1 MTPFMGGS
9 LRRQLLGVMLLTTLA
24 ALVVALGA
32 MIALDLRAYR
42 QGWIDDLQSHAELL
56 AQTTAPALNFDDAR
70 TAQENLAVLRLRP
83 KIEAAVVYDVHG
95 RPFAAYSSGGHGRDF
110 PQLPGADGVTADG
123 RNLWIFKRI
132 VEKGQILGT
141 IYLRADYDPY
151 GRLRGY
157 GAVAAIVAVLAMLF
171 AWGLSSRLRQIV
183 MRPIVA
189 LSDAAQ
195 HVVEQRD
202 YSRRVTSHG
211 TDELGMLVTAH
222 NAMMDEIQRRTEALE
237 ASNREKDIEVE
248 ERSRAQ
254 LEVMRLN
261 DELEA
266 RVRDRT
272 TQLERSNQD
281 LVLATAAAEEANRAK
296 SEFLSNMSHELRTP
310 LNAIIG
316 FGQLLSGPGAHP
328 VESARGREFL
338 TYIVD
343 AGRHLLTLINDILN
357 LAQIESGKLTL
368 SLEPVDLD
376 EVLAECSAM
385 MAPLASK
392 RDVRM
397 LFPAATRA
405 VVEADRTR
413 LSQVLLNLL
422 SNAVKYNREHGTV
435 VVSIARQEPDHLLRI
450 LVQDTGM
457 GMRPEQLESLFQPFN
472 RLGQETG
479 KQEGTGIGLVLT
491 RHLVELM
498 GGSLGVSSAPGVG
511 SVFWIE
517 LRAQAHVEDG
527 ATVAAAAVDA
537 RTDSAPHAEHRTGT
551 LVLYIED
558 NPASQQLVS
567 SALAHRPDTRLL
579 IASNGKEGIE
589 LARMTLPD
597 VILMDNNMPV
607 LSGSDAQ
614 AMLKADPRT
623 AGIPVIALTANAM
636 PAAVAKGLAAGFFSY
651 LTKPVDIGELER
663 TLENALRHTRR
674 TSPIQGE

>member
-1 MTPFMGGS
+1 
-9 LRRQLLGVMLLTTLA
+9 MLLTTLS
-24 ALVVALGA
+24 ALLVTLGA
-32 MIALDLRAYR
+32 MMALDLRAYR
-42 QGWIDDLQSHAELL
+42 QGWVDDLQSHAELL
-56 AQTTAPALNFDDAR
+56 ARTTSPALNFDDPR

-83 KIEAAVVYDVHG
+83 QIEAAVVYDVHG
-95 RPFAAYSSGGHGRDF
+95 RPFASYSSDGHSRDM
-110 PQLPGADGVTADG
+110 PRLPGADGVAADG

-151 GRLRGY
+151 GRLRDY
-157 GAVAAIVAVLAMLF
+157 GGVAAIVAALAMLF

-202 YSRRVTSHG
+202 YSRRVASRG
-211 TDELGMLVTAH
+211 KDELGMLVTAH

-237 ASNREKDIEVE
+237 ASNREKDAEVE
-248 ERSRAQ
+248 ERRRAQ

-316 FGQLLSGPGAHP
+316 FGQLLSGPDAHP
-328 VESARGREFL
+328 VQAAQGREFVA
-338 TYIVD
+338 YIVN

-357 LAQIESGKLTL
+357 LAQIEAGKLTL
-368 SLEPVDLD
+368 SVEPVELD
-376 EVLAECSAM
+376 EVLMECRAM
-385 MAPLASK
+385 MAPLAEK

-397 LFPAATRA
+397 LFPTASRST
-405 VVEADRTR
+405 VDADRTR

-435 VVSIARQEPDHLLRI
+435 VVDIARTAPDRVRV
-450 LVQDTGM
+450 LVQDTGL
-457 GMRPEQLESLFQPFN
+457 GMQPEQLESLFQPFN

-498 GGSLGVSSAPGVG
+498 GGNLGVSSAPGTG
-511 SVFWIE
+511 SVFWVE
-517 LRAQAHVEDG
+517 LRAQPLVEG
-527 ATVAAAAVDA
+527 GTTVPTGPVDERKNGAVDVE
-537 RTDSAPHAEHRTGT
+537 RGRET

-567 SALAHRPDTRLL
+567 SALARRPNTRLL
-579 IASNGKEGIE
+579 LAANGKEGLE
-589 LARMTLPD
+589 LARATLPD

-607 LSGSDAQ
+607 LSGTEAQ
-614 AMLKADPRT
+614 AMLRADPRT
-623 AGIPVIALTANAM
+623 AGIPIIALTANAM
-636 PAAVAKGLAAGFFSY
+636 PAAIAKGLAAGFFSY

-663 TLENALRHTRR
+663 TLENALRHVRR
-674 TSPIQGE
+674 TNTAS

>member
-1 MTPFMGGS
+1 
-9 LRRQLLGVMLLTTLA
+9 LLGVMLLTTLA
-24 ALVVALGA
+24 ALLVALGA
-32 MIALDLRAYR
+32 MIAIDLRAYR
-42 QGWIDDLQSHAELL
+42 NGWVDDLQSHAELL
-56 AQTTAPALNFDDAR
+56 AQTTAPALNFDDAG

-83 KIEAAVVYDVHG
+83 KIEAAVVYDVRG
-95 RPFAAYSSGGHGRDF
+95 RPFAAYSSDGHSRDF
-110 PQLPGADGVTADG
+110 PKLPGADGVTADG

-157 GAVAAIVAVLAMLF
+157 GAAVAIVAAFAMLF

-202 YSRRVTSHG
+202 YSRRVPSQG
-211 TDELGMLVTAH
+211 KDELGMLVTAH
-222 NAMMDEIQRRTEALE
+222 NAMMDEIQGRTEALE
-237 ASNREKDIEVE
+237 ASNREKDAEVE
-248 ERSRAQ
+248 ERRRAQ

-316 FGQLLSGPGAHP
+316 FGQLLSGPNARP
-328 VESARGREFL
+328 VEGAKGREFVS
-338 TYIVD
+338 YIVN
-343 AGRHLLTLINDILN
+343 AGQHLLTLINDILN
-357 LAQIESGKLTL
+357 LAQIEAGKLTL
-368 SLEPVDLD
+368 SVEPVALD
-376 EVLAECSAM
+376 EVLAECRIM
-385 MAPLASK
+385 MAPLSEK

-397 LFPAATRA
+397 LFPTSTGAI
-405 VVEADRTR
+405 VDADRTR

-435 VVSIARQEPDHLLRI
+435 VVDVARTAPDRVRVV
-450 LVQDTGM
+450 VQDTGL
-457 GMRPEQLESLFQPFN
+457 GMQRAQLESLFQPFN

-498 GGSLGVSSAPGVG
+498 GGSLGVDSAPGVG
-511 SVFWIE
+511 SVFWVE
-517 LRAQAHVEDG
+517 LRAQALVDG
-527 ATVAAAAVDA
+527 AAKALPGAVDERESNAVEEA
-537 RTDSAPHAEHRTGT
+537 RRTGT

-558 NPASQQLVS
+558 NPASQLLVS

-579 IASNGKEGIE
+579 LASNGKEGLE
-589 LARMTLPD
+589 LARMKLPD

-607 LSGSDAQ
+607 LSGSEAQ
-614 AMLKADPRT
+614 ALLKADPRT

-636 PAAVAKGLAAGFFSY
+636 PAAIARGLTAGFFSY

-663 TLENALRHTRR
+663 ALENALRHGGR
-674 TSPIQGE
+674 TDTTQGR

>member
-1 MTPFMGGS
+1 MTSFLGGS

-24 ALVVALGA
+24 ALLVTLGA
-32 MIALDLRAYR
+32 MMALDLRAYR
-42 QGWIDDLQSHAELL
+42 QGWVDDLQSHAELL
-56 AQTTAPALNFDDAR
+56 ARTTAPALNFDDAR
-70 TAQENLAVLRLRP
+70 AAQENLAVLRLRP
-83 KIEAAVVYDVHG
+83 QIEAAVVYDVHG
-95 RPFAAYSSGGHGRDF
+95 RPFASYSSDGHSRDI
-110 PQLPGADGVTADG
+110 PRLPGADGVAADG
-123 RNLWIFKRI
+123 RNLWIFKQI

-151 GRLRGY
+151 GRLRSY
-157 GAVAAIVAVLAMLF
+157 GGVAAIVAALAMLF

-189 LSDAAQ
+189 LSNAAQ

-202 YSRRVTSHG
+202 YSRRVASQG

-237 ASNREKDIEVE
+237 ASNREKDVEVE
-248 ERSRAQ
+248 ERRRAQ

-266 RVRDRT
+266 RVHDRT

-316 FGQLLSGPGAHP
+316 FGQLLSGPDAHP
-328 VESARGREFL
+328 VQAAQGREFVA
-338 TYIVD
+338 YIVN

-357 LAQIESGKLTL
+357 LAQIEAGKLTL
-368 SLEPVDLD
+368 SVEPVELD
-376 EVLAECSAM
+376 EVLMECRAM
-385 MAPLASK
+385 MAPLAEK

-397 LFPAATRA
+397 LFPTASRST
-405 VVEADRTR
+405 VDADRTR

-435 VVSIARQEPDHLLRI
+435 VVDVTRTAPNRVRV
-450 LVQDTGM
+450 LVQDTGL
-457 GMRPEQLESLFQPFN
+457 GMQPEQLESLFQPFN

-498 GGSLGVSSAPGVG
+498 GGSLGVRSAPGTG
-511 SVFWIE
+511 SVFWVE
-517 LRAQAHVEDG
+517 LRAQPLVEG
-527 ATVAAAAVDA
+527 GITVLPGPVDERKNGAVDVE
-537 RTDSAPHAEHRTGT
+537 RRTGT

-567 SALAHRPDTRLL
+567 SALAHRPNTRLL
-579 IASNGKEGIE
+579 LAANGKEGLE
-589 LARMTLPD
+589 LARATLPD

-607 LSGSDAQ
+607 LSGTEAQ
-614 AMLKADPRT
+614 AMLRADPRT
-623 AGIPVIALTANAM
+623 AGIPIIALTANAM
-636 PAAVAKGLAAGFFSY
+636 PAAIAKGLAAGFISY

-663 TLENALRHTRR
+663 TLDNALRHARR
-674 TSPIQGE
+674 TNADQRE

>member
-1 MTPFMGGS
+1 MTSFLGRS
-9 LRRQLLGVMLLTTLA
+9 LRRQLLGAMLLTTLA
-24 ALVVALGA
+24 ALLVAMGA
-32 MIALDLRAYR
+32 MIAIDLRAYR
-42 QGWIDDLQSHAELL
+42 QAWVDDLQSHAELL
-56 AQTTAPALNFDDAR
+56 ARTTAPALNFDDAR

-83 KIEAAVVYDVHG
+83 KIEAAVVYDVRG
-95 RPFAAYSSGGHGRDF
+95 RQFASYSSDGHSRDF
-110 PQLPGADGVTADG
+110 PELPGADGVTADG
-123 RNLWIFKRI
+123 RHLWTFKRI

-157 GAVAAIVAVLAMLF
+157 GVVVAIVAALAMLF

-189 LSDAAQ
+189 LSEAAQ

-202 YSRRVTSHG
+202 YSRRVTSPG
-211 TDELGMLVTAH
+211 TDELGMLVNAH

-237 ASNREKDIEVE
+237 ASNREKDIEVA
-248 ERSRAQ
+248 ERSRVQ
-254 LEVMRLN
+254 GEVMRLN

-328 VESARGREFL
+328 VEGAKGREFV
-338 TYIVD
+338 TYIVS

-357 LAQIESGKLTL
+357 LAQIEAGKLTL
-368 SLEPVDLD
+368 SVEPVELD
-376 EVLAECSAM
+376 EVLAECNVM
-385 MAPLASK
+385 MAPLAEK

-397 LFPAATRA
+397 LFPAATGSI
-405 VVEADRTR
+405 VDADRTR

-435 VVSIARQEPDHLLRI
+435 VVDVARAAPERLVIR
-450 LVQDTGM
+450 VQDTGL
-457 GMRPEQLESLFQPFN
+457 GMQQEQLESLFQPFN

-479 KQEGTGIGLVLT
+479 RQEGTGIGLVLT
-491 RHLVELM
+491 KHLVELM
-498 GGSLGVSSAPGVG
+498 GGSLGVNSAPGVG
-511 SVFWIE
+511 SVFWVE
-517 LRAQAHVEDG
+517 LRTHALVKDG
-527 ATVAAAAVDA
+527 ERVPSDAVDA
-537 RTDSAPHAEHRTGT
+537 GMGNAIDAEHRTGT

-567 SALAHRPDTRLL
+567 SALAHRPGTRLL
-579 IASNGKEGIE
+579 IASNGKEGLE
-589 LARMTLPD
+589 LARATLPD

-607 LSGSDAQ
+607 LSGSEAQ

-623 AGIPVIALTANAM
+623 AGIPIIALTANAM
-636 PAAVAKGLAAGFFSY
+636 PAAVARGLAAGFFSY
-651 LTKPVDIGELER
+651 LTKPVDIEELER
-663 TLENALRHTRR
+663 TLENAVSHARKTN
-674 TSPIQGE
+674 TAG

>member
-1 MTPFMGGS
+1 MTSFLGGS

-24 ALVVALGA
+24 ALLVALGA
-32 MIALDLRAYR
+32 MIAIDLRAYR

-56 AQTTAPALNFDDAR
+56 ARTTAPALNFDDAR
-70 TAQENLAVLRLRP
+70 TAEENLAVLRLRP

-95 RPFAAYSSGGHGRDF
+95 QLFATYSSGSHSRDF
-110 PQLPGADGVTADG
+110 PKLPGADGVTSDG
-123 RNLWIFKRI
+123 RHLWIFKRI
-132 VEKGQILGT
+132 VEKSQILGT

-151 GRLRGY
+151 GRLLGC
-157 GAVAAIVAVLAMLF
+157 GLVVAIVAALAMLF

-189 LSDAAQ
+189 LSDVAQ

-202 YSRRVTSHG
+202 YSRRVASQG
-211 TDELGMLVTAH
+211 TGELGVLVTAH

-237 ASNREKDIEVE
+237 ASNREKDIEVA

-261 DELEA
+261 DGVEA

-272 TQLERSNQD
+272 TQLERSNED
-281 LVLATAAAEEANRAK
+281 LVLATSAAEEANRAK

-316 FGQLLSGPGAHP
+316 FGQLLSGPGACP
-328 VESARGREFL
+328 VDGAQGREFVA
-338 TYIVD
+338 YIVN

-357 LAQIESGKLTL
+357 LAQIEAGKLTL
-368 SLEPVDLD
+368 SMEPVELD
-376 EVLAECSAM
+376 EILAQCCAM
-385 MAPLASK
+385 MAPLAQK

-397 LFPAATRA
+397 LFPAATGA
-405 VVEADRTR
+405 IVDADRTR

-435 VVSIARQEPDHLLRI
+435 VVDTVRTAPDRLRI
-450 LVQDTGM
+450 RVQDTGL
-457 GMRPEQLESLFQPFN
+457 GMQPEQLESLFQPFN

-491 RHLVELM
+491 KHIVELM
-498 GGSLGVSSAPGVG
+498 GGSLGVHSAPGVG

-517 LRAQAHVEDG
+517 LRVHALVIEACTAVSSG
-527 ATVAAAAVDA
+527 IVDA
-537 RTDSAPHAEHRTGT
+537 RMATAPDKERQMDT

-579 IASNGKEGIE
+579 LASNGKEGLE

-607 LSGSDAQ
+607 LTGGEAQ
-614 AMLKADPRT
+614 AMLKADTRT
-623 AGIPVIALTANAM
+623 AGIPIIALTANAM

-651 LTKPVDIGELER
+651 LTKPVDIEELER
-663 TLENALRHTRR
+663 TLESALRHARR
-674 TSPIQGE
+674 TDEAG